1 MANQNLEEYRQRI
14 DMLNNKILELLNER
28 TEVVKLIGI
37 EKEKQGKKIHDPI
50 RETKIIEA
58 LTKKNEGPM
67 TEEMVSQIFKEIFK
81 MSVQFQEDQSFINKA
96 NK

>member
-1 MANQNLEEYRQRI
+1 MTNQNLEEYRQRI
-14 DMLNNKILELLNER
+14 DTLNIKILELLNER

-50 RETKIIEA
+50 REAKIIEE
-58 LTKKNEGPM
+58 LMKKNQGPM

-81 MSVQFQEDQSFINKA
+81 ISVQFQENQTLNRE
-96 NK
+96 